1 MLKLRGSFYD
11 KLISQKLPKI
21 VFDQRESNEIVT
33 CLLSSKRGRLLKAKS
48 FIDVLKITNIFTF
61 I

>member
-21 VFDQRESNEIVT
+21 VFDQRESNEILYMFVIIKKGEIVE
-33 CLLSSKRGRLLKAKS
+33 SKILY
-48 FIDVLKITNIFTF
+48 
-61 I
+61 